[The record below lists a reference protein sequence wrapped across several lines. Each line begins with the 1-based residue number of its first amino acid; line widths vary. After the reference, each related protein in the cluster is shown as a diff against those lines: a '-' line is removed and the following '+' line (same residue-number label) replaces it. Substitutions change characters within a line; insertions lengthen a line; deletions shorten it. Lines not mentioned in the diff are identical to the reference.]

1 GDMNMEQRI
10 ADLEKKVE
18 ELEAALNESKEATV
32 QALTLISNQMEQQL
46 NSLIDDYKNGFK
58 EAALQLL
65 NENLKNNN

>member
-1 GDMNMEQRI
+1 MEQRI